1 MENNRT
7 DLRSKSNVGADLNK
21 KMDESQQCMEHLQRV
36 VETGEGTED
45 TYGTRCVISKFETS

>member
-21 KMDESQQCMEHLQRV
+21 KMDESQLM
-36 VETGEGTED
+36 
-45 TYGTRCVISKFETS
+45 YGTSTESSGNRGRN